1 MEEAF
6 GLREPSGYTAGM
18 TQRVGPKGQVVIPKS
33 IRDEL
38 GLQPGDQV
46 VVTREGRAVRIVA
59 AAALEDLRGLL
70 KGSPLIEMLEQEH
83 RDELERERRKWGI

>member
-1 MEEAF
+1 
-6 GLREPSGYTAGM
+6 M

-38 GLQPGDQV
+38 GIRPGDEV

-59 AAALEDLRGLL
+59 AATLVSLRGML

-83 RDELERERRKWGI
+83 REELDRDRRKWGI